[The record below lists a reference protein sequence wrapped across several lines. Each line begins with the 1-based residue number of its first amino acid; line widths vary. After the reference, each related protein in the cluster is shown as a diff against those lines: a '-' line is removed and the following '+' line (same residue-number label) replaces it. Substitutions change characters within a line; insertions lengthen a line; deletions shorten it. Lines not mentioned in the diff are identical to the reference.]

1 MRFDGNEGDA
11 LNYYPNSFGGP
22 EPDLQQRRN
31 QPLKSQAKWRANRT
45 CIPTSDFV
53 QPGDLYRKVMTDLDR
68 EHLIG
73 NIVTHLGNAS
83 KEIQLRQARIFSK
96 ADPEYG
102 QKVAEGLGITL

>member
-1 MRFDGNEGDA
+1 LKTAEPTFEVSGIVARQP
-11 LNYYPNSFGGP
+11 YIHPN
-22 EPDLQQRRN
+22 
-31 QPLKSQAKWRANRT
+31 
-45 CIPTSDFV
+45 SDFV

-73 NIVTHLGNAS
+73 NIVNHLDNAS

-102 QKVAEGLGITL
+102 QQVAEGLGITL